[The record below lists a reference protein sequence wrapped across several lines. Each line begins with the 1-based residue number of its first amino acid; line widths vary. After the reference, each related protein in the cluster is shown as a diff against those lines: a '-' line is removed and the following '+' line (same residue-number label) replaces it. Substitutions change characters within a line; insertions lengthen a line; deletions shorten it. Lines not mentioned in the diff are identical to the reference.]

1 MRHQNEGPFRMITA
15 VIRSCR
21 FSLLLLLLSL
31 TIFVSAGKAQTG
43 IYGMF
48 SAGHYS
54 GVGVGYGTPANQSGG
69 MTARGGTFGIYD
81 NFMPLGPIKFGGD
94 ARFFVQNSANSST
107 YGNKLAGFLVGPRVA
122 IVLPSPIHVRPYIQ
136 LEFGGVG
143 TNNGTS
149 TSKSTSFAYQVN
161 GGVDFTVVPHLDIR
175 GEYGA
180 GQLTSIGNTN
190 HTLQEFGIG
199 LVLRL

>member
-1 MRHQNEGPFRMITA
+1 MITS

-21 FSLLLLLLSL
+21 FFIFLLFSV

-94 ARFFVQNSANSST
+94 ARFFIQNSANSST

-122 IVLPSPIHVRPYIQ
+122 IVLPPPIHVRPYVQ

-143 TNNGTS
+143 TNNGAS

-180 GQLTSIGNTN
+180 GQLTSIGNAN

>member
-1 MRHQNEGPFRMITA
+1 MRHKNEGPFRMITA

-136 LEFGGVG
+136 LEFGGGG

-180 GQLTSIGNTN
+180 GQLTSIGNAN

>member
-1 MRHQNEGPFRMITA
+1 MITA

-81 NFMPLGPIKFGGD
+81 NFMPLGPVKFDPSTHESTTPVLVFQTVGD
-94 ARFFVQNSANSST
+94 
-107 YGNKLAGFLVGPRVA
+107 
-122 IVLPSPIHVRPYIQ
+122 
-136 LEFGGVG
+136 
-143 TNNGTS
+143 S
-149 TSKSTSFAYQVN
+149 TSDTKLKLLDWSLVNPQSGQVSKSGN
-161 GGVDFTVVPHLDIR
+161 GP
-175 GEYGA
+175 
-180 GQLTSIGNTN
+180 SS
-190 HTLQEFGIG
+190 
-199 LVLRL
+199 

>member
-1 MRHQNEGPFRMITA
+1 MISSA
-15 VIRSCR
+15 VRRLSFFLI
-21 FSLLLLLLSL
+21 LLFSL
-31 TIFVSAGKAQTG
+31 TIFVSSGRAQVG
-43 IYGMF
+43 LYGMF

-54 GVGVGYGTPANQSGG
+54 GIGVGSGTPANQSGG
-69 MTARGGTFGIYD
+69 MTARGGTFGVYD
-81 NFMPLGPIKFGGD
+81 NFMPFGPIKFGGD
-94 ARFFVQNSANSST
+94 ARFFIQNSANSTT
-107 YGNKLAGFLVGPRVA
+107 YGNKLAGFLVGPRLA
-122 IVLPSPIHVRPYIQ
+122 ITLPPPIPVKPYIQ
-136 LEFGGVG
+136 VEFGGVG

-161 GGVDFTVVPHLDIR
+161 GGVDFTVVPRLDIR

>member
-1 MRHQNEGPFRMITA
+1 MRHQNEGPFRMITS

-21 FSLLLLLLSL
+21 FFIFLLFSV

-180 GQLTSIGNTN
+180 GQLTSIGNAN